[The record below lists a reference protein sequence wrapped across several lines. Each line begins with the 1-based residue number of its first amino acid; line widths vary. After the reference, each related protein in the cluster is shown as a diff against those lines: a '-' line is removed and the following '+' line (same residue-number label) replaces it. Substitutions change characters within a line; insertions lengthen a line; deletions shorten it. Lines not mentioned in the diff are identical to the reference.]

1 MKSFLHPL
9 FLIVLL
15 LSLPGQAQG
24 QKICGYVDNGYVYE
38 LYNHEVARSNTTAY
52 VFNRTFIKS
61 LIGLSPD
68 SIWKHQRMELSDDEH
83 LLRWRRSVHSLSYEP
98 ISAIRGVPF
107 VFNGVRYGTLHV
119 YTSLRWK
126 PEFTSVMD
134 LKEHSLA
141 RERPDWSCY
150 LLFDDVLLVND
161 LGSYRFDK
169 DYIDSVVVYRQQEHY
184 DREADRRWWTYEPV
198 REPCPAPA
206 DPWDNYPVIF
216 RVFSKDY
223 AKEHAHNAQDSLHP
237 ALPRMRTQFEED
249 ANRSAI
255 FLNGTFVGSTFGLN
269 LDSLTRIGGKNPYRV
284 TVTPEPYEAGGVRY
298 ASRTDI
304 ECKHYRPK
312 LVPLR
317 SLADR
322 FPGIRGPSS
331 AYECPFVV
339 DNVLIAN
346 PQNVLIDVDYISVIR
361 GFLGSEIGCFPPMR
375 RTERS
380 YGSQGTGFIQVY
392 VKKTEYLYDLAH
404 PRIR

>member
-1 MKSFLHPL
+1 MKK
-9 FLIVLL
+9 LIFLL
-15 LSLPGQAQG
+15 LVGIFLPVSHAQG

-38 LYNHEVARSNTTAY
+38 LYNHEVARSNMTAY

-68 SIWKHQRMELSDDEH
+68 SINKHLRMELSDDEH

-98 ISAIRGVPF
+98 IDGIRETPF
-107 VFNGVRYGTLHV
+107 VFNGVKYGTLHV

-134 LKEHSLA
+134 LKERSLA
-141 RERPDWSCY
+141 KERPDWSCY
-150 LLFDDVLLVND
+150 LLFDDVLLVDD

-169 DYIDSVVVYRQQEHY
+169 DYIDSVVVYRQQAHY

-198 REPCPAPA
+198 REPCPAPV
-206 DPWDNYPVIF
+206 DPWDNYPLIF

-269 LDSLTRIGGKNPYRV
+269 LDSLTRIGGKHPYRV

-298 ASRTDI
+298 ASRTNI

-317 SLADR
+317 SLAEK
-322 FPGIRGPSS
+322 FQGISYWSHPDL
-331 AYECPFVV
+331 AVCIV
-339 DNVLIAN
+339 DNMLVSN
-346 PQNVLIDVDYISVIR
+346 PQNVLVDKDYISVIR
-361 GFLGSEIGCFPPMR
+361 GFRWDEIECLPPPEIYGR
-375 RTERS
+375 RYTS
-380 YGSQGTGFIQVY
+380 NAVGLIQVY
-392 VKKTEYLYDLAH
+392 VKKAEYLYDLAH
-404 PRIR
+404 PRII